1 MPKII
6 HYRDRCIGCN
16 SCVEHAPEQW
26 TISKADGKSNLLGA
40 EKKKDCFV
48 RLISTV
54 ELEANKRA
62 AQDCPVHI
70 IHVIED

>member
-6 HYRDRCIGCN
+6 HYRERCIGCN
-16 SCVEHAPEQW
+16 SCVEHAPEHW
-26 TISKADGKSNLLGA
+26 KISNADGKSCLLSS

-48 RLISTV
+48 RSISTV
-54 ELEANKRA
+54 EVAANKRA

-70 IHVIED
+70 IQVIED